1 MDMVWPTPSSSMTHM
16 LRRTHSSSAFD
27 LLSCGSSLVDVVSH
41 VKRLPM
47 ASTTIFQNK
56 KSAPKEVVTGGALHH
71 SAWVQVLGVN
81 SSLLSLQ
88 GADKYGDM
96 IRETMRKHNISTD
109 YMVQKDEFAS
119 SVSQTFVSST
129 GDKCCIV
136 SPGAMMDLPTN
147 AMKLFFAEPIQKAK
161 AVSLE
166 VNQVPLASVEEMLD
180 IALEAGSL
188 RFLDVALL
196 PSVAVHEADLGDWET
211 LERCIAKS
219 TVVKATLAAA
229 KELTNDPSASADEI
243 AIRLREKFQVPYVA
257 ITDGPHG
264 AVIAYKLGGG
274 KSFSASIPLPANL
287 SLTDASG
294 AEDAF
299 FGGLIA
305 GFHHWGV
312 PDDSD
317 SAVRIGKLAGATRAA
332 CCETLGAL
340 PTDESFYRV
349 QKFMPL
355 AFHPVAKRLSV
366 DQETVLRAI
375 EGPNASLTRD
385 IDALLHMRRL
395 FTNLEYAA
403 QFEAFVSRIVQCREN
418 RNRVYLSGIGKSG
431 IVARRF
437 ASTLA
442 SLSVPSQWIHGS
454 EWTHGELG
462 NLYPGD
468 VVILISNSGKT
479 PELLHLPDVFREF
492 EVDVLCLVGNEESP
506 LFKASDF
513 PIYTPAEDWLF
524 DSVPTRSIVTQE
536 SVCNAVAESVVALT
550 GIKRCTFKKNHP
562 GGNIGKALLRPRTTS
577 TSSTT

>member
-1 MDMVWPTPSSSMTHM
+1 MDMVWPSSMF
-16 LRRTHSSSAFD
+16 LRRAHSTSAFD
-27 LLSCGSSLVDVVSH
+27 LISCGSSLVNVISH
-41 VKRLPM
+41 VKKLPLPNSM
-47 ASTTIFQNK
+47 VFNHKKTTQN
-56 KSAPKEVVTGGALHH
+56 EIVTGGALHH

-109 YMVQKDEFAS
+109 FMVQKDEFES
-119 SVSQTFVSST
+119 SVCRTFVDSM
-129 GDKCCIV
+129 GEKCSIM
-136 SPGAMMDLPTN
+136 SAGSMMDLPNN
-147 AMKLFFAEPIQKAK
+147 AMKLFFSEPIQKAK
-161 AVSLE
+161 SISLDI
-166 VNQVPLASVEEMLD
+166 NQVPLASIEEMLD
-180 IALEAGSL
+180 VALGAGSL
-188 RFLDVALL
+188 RFLDITLL
-196 PSVAVHEADLGDWET
+196 PSVAVHEAELGDWDT
-211 LERCIAKS
+211 LERCISKS
-219 TVVKATLAAA
+219 TVVKASLAAA
-229 KELTNDPSASADEI
+229 KELTNDPSAPIDEI
-243 AIRLREKFQVPYVA
+243 AIRMREKFQIPYVA
-257 ITDGPHG
+257 ITDGANG
-264 AVIAYKLGGG
+264 AVIAYKLAGG
-274 KSFSASIPLPANL
+274 KSFSAKIPLPSNISFA
-287 SLTDASG
+287 DDSG

-305 GFHHWGV
+305 GFHHWGIPEDV
-312 PDDSD
+312 D
-317 SAVRIGKLAGATRAA
+317 SALRIGSLAGATRAA
-332 CCETLGAL
+332 CCETIGSL
-340 PTDESFYRV
+340 PTDESFFRV
-349 QKFMPL
+349 QKFIPL

-395 FTNLEYAA
+395 FTNLEYAT
-403 QFEAFVSRIVQCREN
+403 QFQAFVSRIVQCREN

-437 ASTLA
+437 ASTLS
-442 SLSVPSQWIHGS
+442 SLSIPSQWIHGS

-462 NLYPGD
+462 NLFPGD

-492 EVDVLCLVGNEESP
+492 EVDVLCLVGNEDSP
-506 LFKASDF
+506 LFKSSDF

-562 GGNIGKALLRPRTTS
+562 GGNIGKVFLRSRTQS